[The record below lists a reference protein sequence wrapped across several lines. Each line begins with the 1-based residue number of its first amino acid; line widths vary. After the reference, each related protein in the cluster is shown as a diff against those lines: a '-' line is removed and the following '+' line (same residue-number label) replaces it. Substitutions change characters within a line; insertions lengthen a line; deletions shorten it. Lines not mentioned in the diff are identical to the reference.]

1 MITDNNRHFR
11 VIDHTCIQCTVLLN
25 KQVTSYF
32 PSYFL
37 FQDGMKN
44 SSKDIQEQFEL
55 LYRNICQI
63 KEDLQA
69 PLIYDSSGQNSE
81 YESCSDDDEHHL
93 FYDSTELPE
102 LSKQNNTAQHV
113 SQYVKDTGTSE
124 ITPIN
129 ETVSP
134 KTSINLEE
142 NSCSPLVDV
151 FNQNDSISFTIS
163 TVDQSSE
170 PLESSSCDI
179 NNNAKSRHLKIAQH
193 NSEDT
198 SDTDTRR
205 SIGESLNLE
214 FQNSQTTLT
223 NRNKANCV
231 YDSSCFNAKQDQQR
245 ANAFISKQSWTR
257 SCIFNIK
264 PRRRLH
270 EYTFV
275 DSRDEK
281 DIACAINE
289 GAKPYDVIRTST
301 KSLELA
307 QTMVIT
313 DCVTKTDVGDLINAH
328 PQDSFKTEQ
337 LKYLSFES
345 GYISFRDTSHD
356 DWSDSASLISSDE
369 NVSTP
374 LEELQYLKF
383 QGGIVSFCTKSD
395 AFDPDALG
403 NSYSDDDDIMSEDGT
418 YGFEKL
424 FDEHDANIDNNTYEF
439 DYRLDENLEGITE
452 LFTQSVDI
460 TDTENANENKNMH
473 PSDSVEL
480 KWETEKT
487 ISLGTDSLNE
497 NEHVMQA
504 DKIPADLKQ
513 SVNMKANEI
522 VEKTENTQYHF
533 AGVVLLN
540 ALPSLLTSSL
550 FPNMFSTPSYRNSLF
565 QTFPL
570 RSWSHLSSSDFAKIS
585 FSSQELPIKN
595 ISYITCSDPKSHFET
610 VSTSSK
616 ESSLES
622 VCEG

>member
-1 MITDNNRHFR
+1 
-11 VIDHTCIQCTVLLN
+11 
-25 KQVTSYF
+25 
-32 PSYFL
+32 
-37 FQDGMKN
+37 MKN

-55 LYRNICQI
+55 LYRKICQI

-113 SQYVKDTGTSE
+113 SQDVKDTGTSE
-124 ITPIN
+124 TTPIN

-142 NSCSPLVDV
+142 NSCSPLVDE
-151 FNQNDSISFTIS
+151 FNKNDSISFTVS
-163 TVDQSSE
+163 TVDQSSV

-179 NNNAKSRHLKIAQH
+179 DNNAESSHLKIAQH
-193 NSEDT
+193 NSEDI
-198 SDTDTRR
+198 SDTNTRR

-223 NRNKANCV
+223 NSNEANCV

-245 ANAFISKQSWTR
+245 ANAFISKQSWTG

-275 DSRDEK
+275 ETRDEK
-281 DIACAINE
+281 DIACAIND

-301 KSLELA
+301 KSMELA

-313 DCVTKTDVGDLINAH
+313 DCVTKMDVGDLINAH
-328 PQDSFKTEQ
+328 RQDSFEKEQ

-345 GYISFRDTSHD
+345 GYISFRDTLHD
-356 DWSDSASLISSDE
+356 DWSDSASLVRSDE

-374 LEELQYLKF
+374 LEELQYLEF
-383 QGGIVSFCTKSD
+383 QGGIVSFCTKSE
-395 AFDPDALG
+395 AFDPVALG
-403 NSYSDDDDIMSEDGT
+403 KTYSDDDDTLSEDGT
-418 YGFEKL
+418 YGFESL
-424 FDEHDANIDNNTYEF
+424 FDEQNATIDNSTYAF
-439 DYRLDENLEGITE
+439 DYKLDENLDGISGLFNQPILKTE
-452 LFTQSVDI
+452 
-460 TDTENANENKNMH
+460 TENPNENTNIHQSNLGETQCK
-473 PSDSVEL
+473 
-480 KWETEKT
+480 TEKT
-487 ISLGTDSLNE
+487 LSSGTNLLNE
-497 NEHVMQA
+497 NEHVMQV
-504 DKIPADLKQ
+504 DEHLADLKP
-513 SVNMKANEI
+513 SENIKANEM

-550 FPNMFSTPSYRNSLF
+550 FPNMFSSPSYRNTFF

-585 FSSQELPIKN
+585 FSSRELPFKSL
-595 ISYITCSDPKSHFET
+595 SYLTCSDSKSHFET

>member
-1 MITDNNRHFR
+1 
-11 VIDHTCIQCTVLLN
+11 
-25 KQVTSYF
+25 
-32 PSYFL
+32 
-37 FQDGMKN
+37 MKN
-44 SSKDIQEQFEL
+44 SRNDIQEQFEL

-113 SQYVKDTGTSE
+113 SQDVKDTGTSE
-124 ITPIN
+124 TTQIN
-129 ETVSP
+129 ETISP

-142 NSCSPLVDV
+142 NSCSPLVDEL
-151 FNQNDSISFTIS
+151 NQNDSISFTVS
-163 TVDQSSE
+163 AVDQSSE

-179 NNNAKSRHLKIAQH
+179 NNNAESSHLKIAQH

-198 SDTDTRR
+198 SDTNTRR

-223 NRNKANCV
+223 NRNEANCV

-257 SCIFNIK
+257 SCTFNIK

-275 DSRDEK
+275 EIRDEK
-281 DIACAINE
+281 DIACAIND
-289 GAKPYDVIRTST
+289 GAKPYDVILTST

-328 PQDSFKTEQ
+328 RQDSFEKEQ

-345 GYISFRDTSHD
+345 GYISFRDTLHD
-356 DWSDSASLISSDE
+356 DWSDSASSVRSDE

-374 LEELQYLKF
+374 LEELQYLEF
-383 QGGIVSFCTKSD
+383 QGGIVSFCTKSE
-395 AFDPDALG
+395 AFDPVALG
-403 NSYSDDDDIMSEDGT
+403 NIYSDDDDTLSEDGT
-418 YGFEKL
+418 YGFESL
-424 FDEHDANIDNNTYEF
+424 FDEQNATIDNSTYEF
-439 DYRLDENLEGITE
+439 DYKLDENLDGISRLFHQPILKTE
-452 LFTQSVDI
+452 TENPN
-460 TDTENANENKNMH
+460 ENANIHQSNLEETQCK
-473 PSDSVEL
+473 
-480 KWETEKT
+480 TEKT
-487 ISLGTDSLNE
+487 LSYETNLLNE
-497 NEHVMQA
+497 NEHVMQV
-504 DKIPADLKQ
+504 DEHLADLKP
-513 SVNMKANEI
+513 SENIKANEM

-533 AGVVLLN
+533 SGVVLLN

-550 FPNMFSTPSYRNSLF
+550 FPNMFSTPSYRNTFF

-570 RSWSHLSSSDFAKIS
+570 RSLSHLSSSDFAKIS
-585 FSSQELPIKN
+585 FSSQELPFKN
-595 ISYITCSDPKSHFET
+595 ISYLTCSDPKSHFET

-622 VCEG
+622 VCEGLTNRI

>member
-1 MITDNNRHFR
+1 
-11 VIDHTCIQCTVLLN
+11 
-25 KQVTSYF
+25 
-32 PSYFL
+32 
-37 FQDGMKN
+37 MKN
-44 SSKDIQEQFEL
+44 SRNDIQEQFEL
-55 LYRNICQI
+55 LYRKICQI

-81 YESCSDDDEHHL
+81 YEPCSDDDEHHI
-93 FYDSTELPE
+93 FYDSIELPE

-113 SQYVKDTGTSE
+113 SQDVNDTGTSE
-124 ITPIN
+124 TTPIN

-142 NSCSPLVDV
+142 NSCSPLVDE
-151 FNQNDSISFTIS
+151 FNQNDSISFTVS
-163 TVDQSSE
+163 TVLQSSE
-170 PLESSSCDI
+170 PLVNSSCDK
-179 NNNAKSRHLKIAQH
+179 NNNAESSHLKVAPH

-198 SDTDTRR
+198 SDTNTRC

-223 NRNKANCV
+223 NRNEANCV

-245 ANAFISKQSWTR
+245 ASAFISKHSWTR

-275 DSRDEK
+275 EIRDEK
-281 DIACAINE
+281 DITCAINK
-289 GAKPYDVIRTST
+289 GAKTYDVTLTST
-301 KSLELA
+301 NSMEVA

-313 DCVTKTDVGDLINAH
+313 DCVTKTDVDDLINAH
-328 PQDSFKTEQ
+328 PQDFFEKEQ
-337 LKYLSFES
+337 LKYLSFEG

-356 DWSDSASLISSDE
+356 DRSDSASSVRSDE

-374 LEELQYLKF
+374 LEELQYLEF
-383 QGGIVSFCTKSD
+383 RGGIVSFSTNSE

-403 NSYSDDDDIMSEDGT
+403 NAYSDDDDIISEDGI
-418 YGFEKL
+418 YGFESL

-439 DYRLDENLEGITE
+439 DFRLDENLEGITE

-487 ISLGTDSLNE
+487 ISLGTNSLNE

-513 SVNMKANEI
+513 SGNIKANEM

-540 ALPSLLTSSL
+540 ALPSILTSSL
-550 FPNMFSTPSYRNSLF
+550 FPNMFSTPSYRNTFF

-585 FSSQELPIKN
+585 FSSQELPFKN
-595 ISYITCSDPKSHFET
+595 LSYLTCSDSKSHFET

-616 ESSLES
+616 GSSLES